1 MKEKDPL
8 SEFDLLNKEKN
19 SYNFN
24 RREVNKDFKP
34 NILDNNNDPFSREM
48 KFNDFDLNKK
58 NSKNMEFDNI
68 LNNKDIYKSGLDKGN
83 DKNNKNEKNA
93 IDDEYN
99 DFDNEFD
106 DIELGDANDKQKDKK
121 IDSSR
126 PAYDIDINNLNKKD
140 DLLND
145 FKIGS
150 DIFSNNKKNT
160 KNNFDS
166 YSGMNILDQ
175 IMGGGGRRN
184 NDININSGGTFI
196 TGSLNKNVNDFKD
209 KPSVLGD
216 DFKTENKKTEF
227 KESKNEEKQKEKDD
241 DVFDE
246 DFDDFDDI

>member
-8 SEFDLLNKEKN
+8 SEFDLLDKDKN
-19 SYNFN
+19 AYNFN
-24 RREVNKDFKP
+24 RREINKDFKP
-34 NILDNNNDPFSREM
+34 NILENNDPFARD

-58 NSKNMEFDNI
+58 NSKNMELDDMI
-68 LNNKDIYKSGLDKGN
+68 KNKDIFKTDLDKEK
-83 DKNNKNEKNA
+83 DKKKKNEKNG

-99 DFDNEFD
+99 DFDELD
-106 DIELGDANDKQKDKK
+106 DIDLGDANGKQKDTK

-126 PAYDIDINNLNKKD
+126 PAYDIDNLNKKD
-140 DLLND
+140 DLLGD

-150 DIFSNNKKNT
+150 DIYNNNKKNT

-175 IMGGGGRRN
+175 IMGAGGRRN

-209 KPSVLGD
+209 KPSALGD

-227 KESKNEEKQKEKDD
+227 KESKNEGQQKGKKDDKDD
-241 DVFDE
+241 DVFDD